1 MLSRLHVMNYA
12 LIDDLE
18 IEFASGLNIITGETG
33 AGKSILVGALGLVLG
48 MRASPD
54 VIRTGE
60 AKCTVEAIFDLYAK
74 HPCMTSLKDM
84 GIDVDGGE
92 LIVRREVLAEGRSRC
107 FVNGLAIPVRA
118 LHDLGRT
125 LVDLH
130 GQHDHQSLLDGEQ
143 HLNFLDGFGNLRTLR
158 QQVETSHA
166 LLVTLQKRKI
176 EKEAIAHRQRERREL
191 LEYQVMEIDSSA
203 PKAGEDGVLEQ
214 ERSVLLHAER
224 LTEIA
229 IQLEALL
236 YEGEDSVADRL
247 GMAGQLMDEAARL
260 DKSLDTRAEELDGLR
275 YGVEELARGLSD
287 YAQRIEHNPER
298 LAEVSERLEV
308 LIALKK
314 KYGGDLDGVLAYR
327 QNAQKELSLT
337 DELDAALDALDA
349 EIATVLVAFTKH
361 CVALSQARQKSA
373 KKLAKQICETLGE
386 LGMPDVQ
393 FEVMLEQREQPS
405 GFVSVAGKFVEAHHR
420 GIDFGEFYLSTN
432 AGEALRPLIK
442 VASGGEISRIM
453 LALKTVLVHTDSV
466 QVLIFDEIDIG
477 ISGRIAEVVGKKL
490 KALSESY
497 QTISI
502 THLPQIAKM
511 ADVHFS
517 VRKETQKRRTVTRV
531 VGLDSEARAEEL
543 AKMMGGEEISELT
556 LQHAREMLA
565 ENV

>member
-60 AKCTVEAIFDLYAK
+60 EKCTVEALFDLSPQ
-74 HPCMTSLKDM
+74 HPCMAPLAEM

-143 HLNFLDGFGNLRTLR
+143 HLDFLDGFGDLRMLR
-158 QQVETSHA
+158 EQVEETHQA
-166 LLVTLQKRKI
+166 LIALQKRKV

-191 LEYQVMEIDSSA
+191 LAYQVQEIDTA
-203 PKAGEDGVLEQ
+203 DPKSGEDETLEQ
-214 ERSVLLHAER
+214 ERSVLSNAER

-229 IQLEALL
+229 VQLESLL
-236 YEGEDSVADRL
+236 YEGEDSIADRL

-260 DKSLDTRAEELDGLR
+260 DKSLDARVEELDGLR
-275 YGVEELARGLSD
+275 YGVEELSRALND
-287 YAQRIEHNPER
+287 YGQRIEHNPER
-298 LAEVSERLEV
+298 LAEVTERVEV
-308 LIALKK
+308 LNALKK
-314 KYGGDLDGVLAYR
+314 KHGGDLDGVITHR
-327 QNAQKELSLT
+327 QNAEKELQLT
-337 DELDAALDALDA
+337 DELDAALKALDI
-349 EIATVLVAFTKH
+349 EIEQMVSDFTKH
-361 CVALSQARQKSA
+361 CVALSKARQKTGR
-373 KKLAKQICETLGE
+373 KLSKLICDALGE
-386 LGMPDVQ
+386 LGMPDVR
-393 FEVMLEQREQPS
+393 FEVKLDQHES
-405 GFVSVAGKFVEAHHR
+405 NKGFVVLDGKTVEANYR

-432 AGEALRPLIK
+432 AGEALRPLAK

-453 LALKTVLVHTDSV
+453 LAMKTVLVQTDSV

-490 KALSESY
+490 KALSDAY

-502 THLPQIAKM
+502 THLPQIAKL

-531 VGLDSEARAEEL
+531 IGLDAEARAEEL

-565 ENV
+565 TKA